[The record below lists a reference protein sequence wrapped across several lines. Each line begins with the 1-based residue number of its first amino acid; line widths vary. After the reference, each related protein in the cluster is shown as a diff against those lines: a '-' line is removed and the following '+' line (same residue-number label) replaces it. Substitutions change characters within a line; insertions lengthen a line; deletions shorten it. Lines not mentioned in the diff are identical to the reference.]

1 LLEWTVIPDSATATA
16 ALIVGEVDYLTNPVV
31 DNLPLLRAGPNI
43 AIDLLDPLGWQFHIR
58 MNALAKPFDNAK
70 ARQAP
75 LMLVE
80 SQQEAY
86 LAATGM
92 TGEARQGVPAFGG
105 FREGLMAIDRLARN
119 AK

>member
-1 LLEWTVIPDSATATA
+1 
-16 ALIVGEVDYLTNPVV
+16 
-31 DNLPLLRAGPNI
+31 
-43 AIDLLDPLGWQFHIR
+43 
-58 MNALAKPFDNAK
+58 LAKPFDNAK

-92 TGEARQGVPAFGG
+92 TGELGKVCLAP
-105 FREGLMAIDRLARN
+105 FRVRLTERIDDRHRALRDL
-119 AK
+119 